1 MKVADDQA
9 PEFASD
15 LADLRLTPLTD
26 LAEAGGIGADALAR
40 ILAEHSPHHV
50 PVSAFQSAI

>member
-9 PEFASD
+9 LELASD
-15 LADLRLTPLTD
+15 VADLCLTPLTEI
-26 LAEAGGIGADALAR
+26 AEAGMGADALAR
-40 ILAEHSPHHV
+40 VVAEDSSHHV

>member
-9 PEFASD
+9 LDFASD
-15 LADLRLTPLTD
+15 VADLCLIPLAEI
-26 LAEAGGIGADALAR
+26 AEAGMGADALAR
-40 ILAEHSPHHV
+40 ILAEHPSHHL

>member
-9 PEFASD
+9 PDFASD
-15 LADLRLTPLTD
+15 LVDLCRTPLTEIT
-26 LAEAGGIGADALAR
+26 EAGSMRADALAR
-40 ILAEHSPHHV
+40 ILAEHSSHHV